1 MRKSRSF
8 GTGARLPLFALRN
21 NRHSSRN
28 DHFALCDFGTQ
39 PTHESEASFP
49 APTPK
54 ERSAPG
60 QIRKSG
66 RATGQSALPS
76 RTDVASRAC
85 QVRKVPIPD
94 LHAPV
99 DRGSARSAF
108 RGMLSCP
115 RLQSGRCERKRLPQ
129 SPVHR
134 RSSGSDLGRSKG
146 ISRRPEISMVI
157 WGPRFWPDFR
167 VNGPRATTSAPP
179 VTTTSLARA
188 LPMCMAPS
196 CRRARSRTTC
206 RDPLRGRRIDAGH
219 TVAMQSTST
228 SNGPCHPD
236 TNTKLRAGGSDEK

>member
-1 MRKSRSF
+1 LFPGLHESAGRHSILTRPRLLVTADRPYPRSF
-8 GTGARLPLFALRN
+8 
-21 NRHSSRN
+21 SRRW
-28 DHFALCDFGTQ
+28 
-39 PTHESEASFP
+39 PESVV
-49 APTPK
+49 
-54 ERSAPG
+54 
-60 QIRKSG
+60 
-66 RATGQSALPS
+66 GQSRHFDRRPTTSGPPLE
-76 RTDVASRAC
+76 TDIVRAGRH
-85 QVRKVPIPD
+85 VSKVPIPD

-179 VTTTSLARA
+179 VTTTSLTRA